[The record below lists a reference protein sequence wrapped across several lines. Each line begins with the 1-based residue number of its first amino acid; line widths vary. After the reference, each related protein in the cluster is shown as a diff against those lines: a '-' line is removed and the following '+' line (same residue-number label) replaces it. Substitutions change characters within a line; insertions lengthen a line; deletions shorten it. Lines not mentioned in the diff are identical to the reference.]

1 MLKTHAFQLRCDIN
15 SKHFISEMTHI
26 SEGNTLNIESDKI
39 MSVNTN
45 ENDENVFSSTSNYGT
60 SGESIKPDNNEN
72 IGQKKHGVHP
82 KKPLKRCPSTPYLE
96 DKLRRKLKFYF
107 MGPHE
112 KIIARRKCPW
122 KLLLQIAKVVLVT
135 VQVSTLY
142 NNM

>member
-1 MLKTHAFQLRCDIN
+1 
-15 SKHFISEMTHI
+15 
-26 SEGNTLNIESDKI
+26 
-39 MSVNTN
+39 
-45 ENDENVFSSTSNYGT
+45 
-60 SGESIKPDNNEN
+60 
-72 IGQKKHGVHP
+72 
-82 KKPLKRCPSTPYLE
+82 
-96 DKLRRKLKFYF
+96 